1 MEYRQL
7 GNTDISVSALCLGSM
22 TWGEQN
28 TQAQAHEQ
36 LDYALDQGINFL
48 DTAEMYPVPARAETQ
63 GATESIIGNWL
74 KKRNCRSKMVI
85 ASKVA
90 GPGRDW
96 LTHFRGGNNC
106 LDRANIESAVEES
119 LRRLQ
124 TDYIDYYQLHWPDR
138 QTNYFGKLG
147 YPWPARDDSIPL
159 VETLG
164 VLADL
169 VAAGKVR
176 QVGVSNET
184 PWGTMRCLCLS
195 ETENLPRIQAIQNPY
210 NLLNRSFE
218 VGLAEISHREQLG
231 LLAYSPLGMGV
242 LSGKY
247 LKGQRPAGARL
258 SLFPDY
264 NRYSNPQAMAATEAY
279 VKLAREHDLDP
290 AQMALAFVTGR
301 PFVTSNI
308 IGATNMEQ
316 LQSNIASQEIRLSPE
331 LLASLDEIHAT
342 YTNPA
347 P

>member
-7 GNTDISVSALCLGSM
+7 GNSNIRVSALCLGTM

-28 TQAQAHEQ
+28 TETQAHEQ
-36 LDYALDQGINFL
+36 LDYAIDQGINFV

-74 KKRNCRSKMVI
+74 KKRNCRDKVII

-106 LDRANIESAVEES
+106 LDRTNIESAVEES

-138 QTNYFGKLG
+138 QTNYFGQLG
-147 YPWPARDDSIPL
+147 YPWPEQDHSIPL
-159 VETLG
+159 EETLG

-169 VAAGKVR
+169 VTAGKVR
-176 QVGVSNET
+176 QVGLSNET
-184 PWGTMRCLCLS
+184 PWGAMRCLCLS
-195 ETENLPRIQAIQNPY
+195 ETGNLPHIQAIQNPY

-218 VGLAEISHREQLG
+218 VGLAEISHREKLG
-231 LLAYSPLGMGV
+231 LLAYSPLGFGV

-247 LKGQRPAGARL
+247 LKGQQPAGARL
-258 SLFPDY
+258 TLFPGY
-264 NRYSNPQAMAATEAY
+264 NRYSGQQARAATEAY

-308 IGATNMEQ
+308 IGATSLGQ
-316 LQSNIASQEIRLSPE
+316 LQSNIASRHIRLSAE
-331 LLASLDEIHAT
+331 LLKGLDEIHAT